1 MAETVIAAALRITDA
16 RIESLTSRSGQ
27 KVLQAIADVNMPQS
41 IRQALLER
49 LKAAG
54 VLS

>member
-1 MAETVIAAALRITDA
+1 MTEAVIDYAVRSTDA
-16 RIESLTSRSGQ
+16 RRNNGH
-27 KVLQAIADVNMPQS
+27 KVPQAIVRVTMVNKPQS

-54 VLS
+54 VL